1 LTCLDLAQ
9 TVETGCCSGDHG
21 VRAAQDALRQNPA
34 LHPQDDRRPRALDMP
49 ATIDDPA
56 VLDEIGEALKGHG
69 GGDVMLVAA
78 LVRENRGSNFILG
91 VVEVY
96 Q

>member
-1 LTCLDLAQ
+1 
-9 TVETGCCSGDHG
+9 
-21 VRAAQDALRQNPA
+21 
-34 LHPQDDRRPRALDMP
+34 MP

-56 VLDEIGEALKGHG
+56 VLDEIGEALKGHV